1 MNFEWFTGYVAQMT
15 RQSLTTM
22 GKRAG
27 VTPYR
32 RGAAWH
38 FRTAGGEDRTL
49 EQVFAGLQAN
59 PQGRQANPQ
68 GRQWIRDVYEGR
80 QRAAEAQPLDEV
92 NRTQELQDEITAAF
106 DFLCRE
112 FDYSEPF
119 PIPVRLNNV
128 VVLGYRNLRAA
139 RHVEIS
145 GHSDSYV
152 AHCEIRRLVNG
163 APGDYTA
170 DSIADW
176 ELRMMRRR
184 FGDDEALFERGAIL
198 QRIEKTLRS
207 RGADIIRGEA
217 WIDRQDIDSK
227 YDRQFERKFG
237 PPPSSSGSQHPLD
250 IARDRA
256 EFLVT
261 QHGFV
266 LDFDSGALSP
276 HEWELWQKLGYRRGD
291 MTVEICHGDIR
302 DHADWEVR
310 VNGASVS
317 GGAADWDKDWDRA
330 LADALAEV
338 TRRIP

>member
-1 MNFEWFTGYVAQMT
+1 
-15 RQSLTTM
+15 M

-32 RGAAWH
+32 RGGAWH

-49 EQVFAGLQAN
+49 EQVFAALQAD
-59 PQGRQANPQ
+59 PQ
-68 GRQWIRDVYEGR
+68 GRQWIRDVYEGP
-80 QRAAEAQPLDEV
+80 QRAAEAQRLVEV
-92 NRTQELQDEITAAF
+92 NRRQELQDEISAAF
-106 DFLCRE
+106 DFLTRE
-112 FDYSEPF
+112 FEYSTPF
-119 PIPVRLNNV
+119 PIPVRLDNV
-128 VVLGYRNLRAA
+128 VVLGYRNLRVA
-139 RHVEIS
+139 RQVEIS

-163 APGDYTA
+163 APGAYDA

-176 ELRMMRRR
+176 ELRMVRRW
-184 FGDDEALFERGAIL
+184 FGDDESLFERAAIL
-198 QRIEKTLRS
+198 QRIEQTLRS

-217 WIDRQDIDSK
+217 WIDRRDIDRK

-237 PPPSSSGSQHPLD
+237 PPRSSTGGSQHPLD

-261 QHGFV
+261 RHGFV
-266 LDFDSGALSP
+266 LDFDSLALSP
-276 HEWELWQKLGYRRGD
+276 HEWELWQKLRYRRGD
-291 MTVEICHGDIR
+291 MTVEICNGDIR
-302 DHADWEVR
+302 DHTDWEVR

-317 GGAADWDKDWDRA
+317 GGAADWRNDWDQA

-338 TRRIP
+338 ARRIPQKSPL